1 MVEPVVED
9 VEKLKLLRAEKLST
23 SNIDES
29 EDEDRAISVDIY
41 VRHYKGEFPF
51 SGEAQE
57 ISAHWADLSKKS
69 IVYHNTE
76 WTPSTD

>member
-1 MVEPVVED
+1 MTPGLEVVEPVVED

-41 VRHYKGEFPF
+41 VGHYKGEFPF
-51 SGEAQE
+51 SGEAHHI
-57 ISAHWADLSKKS
+57 ISYQIICQML
-69 IVYHNTE
+69 T
-76 WTPSTD
+76 

>member
-1 MVEPVVED
+1 MLFYFLSMDKNHNMKDEM
-9 VEKLKLLRAEKLST
+9 AEKLST

-51 SGEAQE
+51 SGEAHHT
-57 ISAHWADLSKKS
+57 ISYQILS
-69 IVYHNTE
+69 YHIL
-76 WTPSTD
+76 

>member
-29 EDEDRAISVDIY
+29 EDEDRAVSVDIY
-41 VRHYKGEFPF
+41 VGHYKGEFPF
-51 SGEAQE
+51 SGGLI
-57 ISAHWADLSKKS
+57 ISYLIKS
-69 IVYHNTE
+69 YHIIFCKLE
-76 WTPSTD
+76 VSAKD

>member
-51 SGEAQE
+51 SGEAHHI
-57 ISAHWADLSKKS
+57 ISYQIICQML
-69 IVYHNTE
+69 T
-76 WTPSTD
+76 